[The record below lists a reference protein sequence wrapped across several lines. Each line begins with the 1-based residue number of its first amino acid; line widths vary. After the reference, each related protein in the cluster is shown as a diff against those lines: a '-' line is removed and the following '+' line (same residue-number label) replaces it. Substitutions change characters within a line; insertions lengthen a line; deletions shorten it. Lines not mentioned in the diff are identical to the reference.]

1 MNWDWQTWDG
11 CLLYQKYERPS
22 FDALL
27 PKLFLKSKSKTS
39 KSNFI
44 VISMKWDARDPNNII
59 LVTGFSWK
67 MPKSIYIN
75 TYIYYIHYTLY
86 IYIYILFTKGIDT
99 FSPGRSE
106 IFWAQ
111 NIRQQKLIKVFELY
125 QFFQWQNVSIIP
137 YCILL
142 TRIKSI
148 SQ

>member
-1 MNWDWQTWDG
+1 MEVVVYNMEILKHFGLKKSDKKNWQNLQRLTDW
-11 CLLYQKYERPS
+11 
-22 FDALL
+22 F
-27 PKLFLKSKSKTS
+27 
-39 KSNFI
+39 N
-44 VISMKWDARDPNNII
+44 ISQYIYI
-59 LVTGFSWK
+59 Y
-67 MPKSIYIN
+67 IYIN
-75 TYIYYIHYTLY
+75 TYIYYIHYTL
-86 IYIYILFTKGIDT
+86 YIYILFTKGIDT